1 MVMLGNAQARFEVK
15 ATVEP
20 CSLSRILEFFALNNI
35 TPATMQASKL
45 DEHFQ
50 HIEVVCTDI
59 DNHCAE
65 VIANKIRQLVSV
77 RTARLEMTLHGR
89 ASLAA

>member
-20 CSLSRILEFFALNNI
+20 SSLSRILEFFALNNI
-35 TPATMQASKL
+35 TPATMQANKL
-45 DEHFQ
+45 DENFQ

-59 DNHCAE
+59 DNHRAE

-77 RTARLEMTLHGR
+77 RTARLEMTFHGK
-89 ASLAA
+89 ATLAA